1 MAKTQGRRVR
11 RTVEESRQAILEI
24 AERYLAAEGPN
35 GVKVQ
40 RIAADLGMT
49 DAAIHYHFGNRDGL
63 LQALLR
69 FSGRRFV
76 TELEQAVASGRTED
90 LDLASAAR
98 LLSDLY
104 DRRGTARLAM
114 GLMLSGWSPTGE
126 GMLLPL
132 AEWLHAARTR
142 RAHSAG
148 RAAPSREDSQKLI
161 ALLAAVT
168 FAQALSGDA
177 HLRSAGLADL
187 PADDFLDWLADRLE
201 SDQT

>member
-1 MAKTQGRRVR
+1 MAKAQGRRVR

-69 FSGRRFV
+69 FSGLRFV

-114 GLMLSGWSPTGE
+114 WLMLSGWSPTGE

-132 AEWLHAARTR
+132 AA
-142 RAHSAG
+142 SAS
-148 RAAPSREDSQKLI
+148 APHRGS
-161 ALLAAVT
+161 
-168 FAQALSGDA
+168 
-177 HLRSAGLADL
+177 
-187 PADDFLDWLADRLE
+187 
-201 SDQT
+201 